1 MISARLLSSRK
12 HESLLVQL
20 YRNQLEMLSHKIKL
34 DDCMETDPEME
45 NVRFEDIK
53 LLENEDDKKAKEE
66 IKIKARE
73 MLSKLKVVTAA

>member
-1 MISARLLSSRK
+1 
-12 HESLLVQL
+12 
-20 YRNQLEMLSHKIKL
+20 
-34 DDCMETDPEME
+34 METDPEME

-73 MLSKLKVVTAA
+73 MLSKLKVVTAAQHYK